1 MSTAL
6 LPPRD
11 GIELLAHQE
20 VGARW
25 MLRREAEGAP
35 VCRGGVLGDDMG
47 LGKTFQTIALL
58 KNTPFVLRTLIVC
71 PPAVIAGWRQE
82 LTDCGFRV
90 SELLEGS
97 PIWSL
102 DSAADVVY
110 LTSYSKVCLYSEFMA
125 DATVPF
131 GRIILDEGHAIRNKN
146 GRWVALMRI
155 GKRATCR
162 WILSATPVQNGAA
175 DWRNLCLWLR
185 VRCTAAAIPALGPL
199 IMLRRTMAELRAD
212 IESLPAAPRFV
223 THDLHIPE
231 ESTEGKLFGAL
242 CNQLQSVIDS
252 RAVSALIKLELYLR
266 IQQFLVHP
274 QVYIE
279 SMRAKFRGA
288 YPRGDWDTASGGA
301 TKWTA
306 CMAEL
311 ARSVEE
317 KCPTIVFCQFRDEMD
332 RVMAAATE
340 MGGEVWTI
348 RGGMGADGVGEAI
361 RESREAALDGRP
373 VVMVV
378 QIVSGGAGV
387 NLQFCR
393 RVLFLSQHWNP
404 AVVHQAVGRA
414 VRIGQRA
421 VVEIH
426 MFRVVDGVMDN
437 MDRKMVEIHL
447 RKIGCA
453 QEVCPSLYEGYAPL
467 KEDAFMPIE
476 VPSSVLAPAPA
487 LHGIAPPSTPYT
499 PPPAA
504 ASAAAEEDDE
514 DPTGDDPVSYGGV
527 EDVD

>member
-1 MSTAL
+1 
-6 LPPRD
+6 
-11 GIELLAHQE
+11 
-20 VGARW
+20 
-25 MLRREAEGAP
+25 
-35 VCRGGVLGDDMG
+35 
-47 LGKTFQTIALL
+47 
-58 KNTPFVLRTLIVC
+58 
-71 PPAVIAGWRQE
+71 
-82 LTDCGFRV
+82 
-90 SELLEGS
+90 
-97 PIWSL
+97 
-102 DSAADVVY
+102 
-110 LTSYSKVCLYSEFMA
+110 MA
-125 DATVPF
+125 DAAAPF

-146 GRWVALMRI
+146 GRWMALMRI

-199 IMLRRTMAELRAD
+199 IMLRRTMAELRDD
-212 IESLPAAPRFV
+212 IDSLPAAPRFV
-223 THDLHIPE
+223 VHDLHIPE
-231 ESTEGKLFGAL
+231 DSVEGKLFGAL
-242 CNQLQSVIDS
+242 CNQLQTVIDS

-288 YPRGDWDTASGGA
+288 YPRGDWTGGT
-301 TKWTA
+301 TKWSA

-361 RESREAALDGRP
+361 RESREAALEGRP
-373 VVMVV
+373 VVVVV

-393 RVLFLSQHWNP
+393 RILFLSQHWNP

-437 MDRKMVEIHL
+437 MDRKMVEIHG
-447 RKIGCA
+447 RKIECA
-453 QEVCPSLYEGYAPL
+453 KEVCPSLYEGFAPL
-467 KEDAFMPIE
+467 GEEGFDSVE
-476 VPSSVLAPAPA
+476 VPVLAPSAAPSAGLSGLHGSAATAA
-487 LHGIAPPSTPYT
+487 LHGSAATAPSTPYT
-499 PPPAA
+499 PPV
-504 ASAAAEEDDE
+504 DE
-514 DPTGDDPVSYGGV
+514 DPTGDDPSAPAGGV
-527 EDVD
+527 DDVD

>member
-1 MSTAL
+1 MSLPL

-47 LGKTFQTIALL
+47 LGKTFQTITLL
-58 KNTPFVLRTLIVC
+58 RNTPHELRTLIVC
-71 PPAVIAGWRQE
+71 PPAVLAGWRQE
-82 LTDCGFRV
+82 LSDCGFRV
-90 SELLEGS
+90 SELMEGS
-97 PIWSL
+97 PIWAL
-102 DSAADVVY
+102 DPAADVVY
-110 LTSYSKVCLYSEFMA
+110 LTSYSKACLYSEYMA
-125 DATVPF
+125 DATAPF

-146 GRWVALMRI
+146 GRWMALMRI

-162 WILSATPVQNGAA
+162 WILSATPVQNGPA

-199 IMLRRTMAELRAD
+199 IMLRRTMAELRSD
-212 IESLPAAPRFV
+212 IDSLPAAPRFV
-223 THDLHIPE
+223 VHDLHIPE
-231 ESTEGKLFGAL
+231 ESVEGKLFGAL
-242 CNQLQSVIDS
+242 CNQLQTVIDS

-288 YPRGDWDTASGGA
+288 YPRGDWTGGT
-301 TKWTA
+301 TKWSA

-311 ARSVEE
+311 ERSVEE

-340 MGGEVWTI
+340 MGGSVWTI

-361 RESREAALDGRP
+361 RESREAALEGRP
-373 VVMVV
+373 VVVVV

-437 MDRKMVEIHL
+437 MDRKMVEIHG
-447 RKIGCA
+447 RKIECA
-453 QEVCPSLYEGYAPL
+453 KEVCPSLYEGFAPL
-467 KEDAFMPIE
+467 GEEGFDSVE
-476 VPSSVLAPAPA
+476 VPLLTASVLPSA
-487 LHGIAPPSTPYT
+487 LHGPAATAPAFTPYSPPPSV
-499 PPPAA
+499 
-504 ASAAAEEDDE
+504 DE
-514 DPTGDDPVSYGGV
+514 DPTGDDPSTPGGGV
-527 EDVD
+527 DDVD

>member
-6 LPPRD
+6 TALLAPRD

-58 KNTPFVLRTLIVC
+58 RNTPHVLRTLIVC

-102 DSAADVVY
+102 EPAADVVY

-288 YPRGDWDTASGGA
+288 YPRGDWNGGT

-467 KEDAFMPIE
+467 KEDAFLPIE